1 MQQSPAP
8 CECRRLRV
16 IIRGAVQGVGF
27 RPFVY
32 RLATELALPGWVSNS
47 SRGVLIEVE
56 GAPDHLT
63 AFLLRLERERPP
75 RSAIYSL
82 ESSFLPPQGFSDF
95 TIRESDGTG
104 RRTAIV
110 LPDIATCADC
120 LRDIFDPANRR
131 HRYPFTN
138 CTNCGPRFTII
149 TALPY
154 DRAGTTMR
162 AFRMCRACE
171 REYHDPADR
180 RFHAQPNACPA
191 CGPQLALWDEHG
203 RTLAVRHEA
212 LLRAA
217 ERIRAGQI
225 VALKGIGG
233 FHLLVDARSEEAV
246 HRLRARKH
254 REEKPLALMYPS
266 LAQITADSQVSP
278 LEQRLLRAPE
288 APIVLV
294 RRRASRVR
302 RSDAD
307 AGTEVAPAVAP
318 GNPYLGVMLPYSP
331 LHHLLLRELP
341 FPLVATSG
349 NLSDE
354 PICTDEHEALE
365 RLQGVADAFLVHDRP
380 IARHADDSVAR
391 VLLGRE
397 QVLRRA
403 RGYAPLPIH
412 VGSDLP
418 SLLGV
423 GGHLKGAVAV
433 SVGDEVFVSQHLGDL
448 ESAEASR
455 AFQRAVDD
463 LERLYALRPAA
474 VACDAHPDY
483 FSTRYARS
491 RGLPVIPVQHHHAH
505 LRACMAENGLRGPA
519 LGVSWDGTGY
529 GLDGTVWG
537 GEFLHVTSVGFR
549 RAAHL
554 RPFRLPGA
562 EQAIREPRRAAV
574 GMLYEVLGDQVFSM
588 EHLPPVAAFTRS
600 EREVLR
606 QMLARGVNCPRT
618 SSAGRLFD
626 AVAAL
631 LGLHLGKQFEGQAA
645 MELEWTADAA
655 DTATVYPF
663 GIRESEGALL
673 VDWEPILR
681 AILAGLESRV
691 APAQAAATFH
701 NTLAEMIVAVAARIG
716 EQQVLLSGG
725 CFQNRVLTEATVS
738 RLTAAGFSPYW
749 HQRIPPNDGGIALGQ
764 IIAACAAMEE
774 QACALPSPDRSSA

>member
-1 MQQSPAP
+1 MTMQQSGAP
-8 CECRRLRV
+8 SERRRLRV
-16 IIRGAVQGVGF
+16 VIRGAVQGVGF

-32 RLATELALPGWVSNS
+32 RLATEMSLPGWVSNS
-47 SRGVLIEVE
+47 SGGVLIEAE
-56 GAPDHLT
+56 GEADQLT

-82 ESSFLPPQGFSDF
+82 ESSVLPLQGFSEF
-95 TIRESDGTG
+95 TIRESDRTG

-120 LRDIFDPANRR
+120 LRDVFDPANRR
-131 HRYPFTN
+131 YLYPFTN

-154 DRAGTTMR
+154 DRANTTMR
-162 AFRMCRACE
+162 TFRMCPACE

-180 RFHAQPNACPA
+180 RFHAQPNACPS
-191 CGPQLALWDEHG
+191 CGPQLALWNEHG

-217 ERIRAGQI
+217 ECLHAGQI

-246 HRLRARKH
+246 RRLRVRKH

-266 LAQITADSQVSP
+266 PAQIAADCQVSV
-278 LEQRLLRAPE
+278 LETRLLRAPE
-288 APIVLV
+288 APIVLA
-294 RRRASRVR
+294 RRRASTLRN
-302 RSDAD
+302 SEAD
-307 AGTEVAPAVAP
+307 AGTGIAPAVAP
-318 GNPYLGVMLPYSP
+318 GNPCLGVMLPYSP
-331 LHHLLLRELP
+331 LHHLLFRELP

-349 NLSDE
+349 NLSDD

-365 RLQGVADAFLVHDRP
+365 RLRGIADAFLVHDRP

-391 VLLGRE
+391 ILLGRE
-397 QVLRRA
+397 QILRRA

-412 VGSDLP
+412 VGRDLP
-418 SLLGV
+418 DLLGV
-423 GGHLKGAVAV
+423 GAHLKGAVAV
-433 SVGDEVFVSQHLGDL
+433 SVGDEVFIGQHLGDL

-455 AFQRAVDD
+455 AFERAVDD
-463 LERLYALRPAA
+463 LERLYALSPIA

-483 FSTRYARS
+483 FSTRFAQA
-491 RGLPVIPVQHHHAH
+491 RGLPVMRVQHHHAH
-505 LRACMAENGLRGPA
+505 VRACMAENGLRGPV

-537 GEFLHVTSVGFR
+537 GEFLHVTSASYR
-549 RAAHL
+549 RVAHL
-554 RPFRLPGA
+554 RCFPLPGG

-574 GMLYEVLGDQVFSM
+574 GLLYEVLGDQLFTM
-588 EHLPPVAAFTRS
+588 DRLPPIAAFTPS
-600 EREVLR
+600 ERSILKK
-606 QMLARGVNCPRT
+606 MLTRGVNCPRT

-631 LGLHLGKQFEGQAA
+631 LGLRLGKQFEGQAA
-645 MELEWTADAA
+645 MVLEWTADAA
-655 DTATVYPF
+655 TTATAYPF
-663 GIRESEGALL
+663 EVRESEGALL

-681 AILAGLESRV
+681 AILAAIDSRM
-691 APAQAAATFH
+691 APDQVSAVFH
-701 NTLAEMIVAVAARIG
+701 NTLAEMIVAVAGRIG
-716 EQQVLLSGG
+716 ERQVVLTGG

-738 RLTAAGFSPYW
+738 RLTAAGFSPHW

-764 IIAACAAMEE
+764 ILAACAAMEE
-774 QACALPSPDRSSA
+774 